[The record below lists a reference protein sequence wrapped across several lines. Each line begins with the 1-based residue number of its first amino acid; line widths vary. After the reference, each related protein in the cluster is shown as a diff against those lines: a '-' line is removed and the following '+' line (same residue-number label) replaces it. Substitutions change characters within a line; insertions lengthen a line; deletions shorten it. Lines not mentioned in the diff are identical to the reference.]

1 MEMPEQD
8 PILISFPEQ
17 FETERLL
24 IRAPLWGDGIAVN
37 EAVHE
42 SIEELKPWMPW
53 AQRLPS
59 IEESEIEIRK
69 SRLKFLERSDLRL
82 LFFHKESGRLIGC
95 SGLHRIHWQARRFEI
110 GYWVRTSESGRGYV
124 TEAAAGITQFA
135 AEELHAQRVEIR
147 CDAKNA
153 RSRAVAERLGFIP
166 DALLQS
172 DSCSQSG
179 ELRDT
184 LIYAKVRGRGL

>member
-8 PILISFPEQ
+8 PILISFSEQ

-69 SRLKFLERSDLRL
+69 TRLKFLERSDLRL

-95 SGLHRIHWQARRFEI
+95 LSPSPA
-110 GYWVRTSESGRGYV
+110 SS
-124 TEAAAGITQFA
+124 
-135 AEELHAQRVEIR
+135 
-147 CDAKNA
+147 
-153 RSRAVAERLGFIP
+153 
-166 DALLQS
+166 
-172 DSCSQSG
+172 SCQ
-179 ELRDT
+179 
-184 LIYAKVRGRGL
+184 